1 MLLEKLNVK
10 LGLGTETVKMVVK
23 SKKKTIRGYNK
34 YKHFND
40 VFIFTIKIWKLEILD
55 NSLCMWFMK

>member
-23 SKKKTIRGYNK
+23 SKKKQSGDIINTNTSMM
-34 YKHFND
+34 F
-40 VFIFTIKIWKLEILD
+40 LS
-55 NSLCMWFMK
+55 SL